1 MSSVADAHLRKA
13 ILRSKDMAASPALE
27 AYLGTTSV
35 NTGGTTEDAIARA
48 RNNVIARL
56 YNSKQVKQ
64 ELTTVI
70 TGIKNLLD
78 GLRSV
83 DARLASGLPG
93 AGRLQPNTT
102 EAVENDRELYASDDS
117 LSSSSRPSRSW
128 RADPT
133 ASHAS
138 QNGAPLS
145 PAMKHEVQ
153 ILQPTGPTS
162 TTFAK
167 RNNGDEDDM
176 PEWESAMDGEA
187 GNSVGMEVESSSSE
201 SGSQVAKLLS
211 TTGNSKAKRLTTAV
225 KSTFLPSLMAGGYW
239 SGSESAEELKDLE
252 PRKNRRGQRARR
264 AIWEKKFGQGA
275 NHLKQTVPEES
286 WGFRHDVRSQGYSSR
301 QREKTGVQGAVL
313 HRDELQREHHT
324 ITDRQPTKTSAKANE
339 DRPIHPS
346 WEAARQAKAQKQS
359 AAFKGKKIVFD

>member
-1 MSSVADAHLRKA
+1 MSNVADAHLRKT
-13 ILRSKDMAASPALE
+13 ISRSKDIAASPALE
-27 AYLGTTSV
+27 AYLGTKSVITS
-35 NTGGTTEDAIARA
+35 GATEDVIARA

-78 GLRSV
+78 GLRSM
-83 DARLASGLPG
+83 DARLASSLLG
-93 AGRLQPNTT
+93 AGRLQVHTT
-102 EAVENDRELYASDDS
+102 ETVENDPELYASDDS
-117 LSSSSRPSRSW
+117 SLSSSRPSRSQ

-133 ASHAS
+133 TSYAS

-145 PAMKHEVQ
+145 SVMKHQ
-153 ILQPTGPTS
+153 AQNLQLTGPTS

-167 RNNGDEDDM
+167 MNKGDI
-176 PEWESAMDGEA
+176 MDGEA
-187 GNSVGMEVESSSSE
+187 GNSIDMEIELSPSK

-211 TTGNSKAKRLTTAV
+211 TTGHSKAKKPTAAA

-239 SGSESAEELKDLE
+239 SGSESAEELNDLE

-264 AIWEKKFGQGA
+264 AIWEKKFGQSA
-275 NHLKQTVPEES
+275 NHLKQTVPEEN

-301 QREKTGVQGAVL
+301 RSERTGAQGAISHQDGL
-313 HRDELQREHHT
+313 RREHHAN
-324 ITDRQPTKTSAKANE
+324 TDHQLTKTSAKANE

-359 AAFKGKKIVFD
+359 AAFRGKKIVFD